1 MIVASSTTTPVTP
14 LSPGTIHL
22 IPGLLTTTV
31 YDFVAKAPDAS
42 WGSGG
47 GTLTFPGS
55 DVDNKG
61 FALWRNNATLEDD
74 KVYTQVLETHPQWI
88 TSGTIWGTYLNMGS
102 TYTVQSSDHFYTKVG
117 FIKGAAAGNVR
128 FRVMIRTESSG
139 NIWIA
144 DTAKSYNGALTTID
158 VPLSAYAGQKAD
170 FILRVEANN
179 TGATQDWATW
189 IGTSIT
195 R

>member
-1 MIVASSTTTPVTP
+1 M
-14 LSPGTIHL
+14 
-22 IPGLLTTTV
+22 
-31 YDFVAKAPDAS
+31 AKAPDAN

-47 GTLTFPGS
+47 GGLTFPGA
-55 DVDNKG
+55 DTDNKG
-61 FALWRNNATLEDD
+61 FAIWRNNATLEDD
-74 KVYTQVLETHPQWI
+74 KVYSQVLETHPQWI
-88 TSGTIWGTYLNMGS
+88 TGGTIWGTYVGLYD
-102 TYTVQSSDHFYTKVG
+102 TYKVQASDHFYSKVG

-128 FRVMIRTESSG
+128 FKVMIRTESSG

-144 DTAKSYNGALTTID
+144 DVNKVYNGSLTTID

-179 TGATQDWATW
+179 ANAQQDWATW